1 MEIIRRGVV
10 LINLNDLA
18 LPGTPER
25 DLLERVD
32 MSKLPRHIA
41 VIMDGNGRWAKSRGL
56 PRIEGHR
63 TAVASVSEI
72 LEVCARLGIEVLTL
86 YAFSVENWKRPR
98 AEVHALMR
106 LLIEYI
112 RKELHTLHSHNIRL
126 RVIGRLQDLN
136 PTVQKEISRAVELT
150 RNNTGTLL
158 NVALNY
164 GGRTEMVDAVKRIAG
179 AVLERQL
186 KIEEIDET
194 VIGNHLYTSGLP
206 DPDLMIRT
214 SGEMRI
220 SNFLLWQ
227 LAYSELWMT
236 PTLWPDFRRL
246 DLFQALIDYQKRER
260 RFGDVVAVK

>member
-1 MEIIRRGVV
+1 MIH
-10 LINLNDLA
+10 LNDLA
-18 LPGTPER
+18 AKGSPER
-25 DLLERVD
+25 DLLERID
-32 MSKLPRHIA
+32 LNRLPRHIA

-98 AEVHALMR
+98 AEVNALMR

-112 RKELHTLHSHNIRL
+112 RKELNALHSNHIRL
-126 RVIGRLQDLN
+126 RTIGRMEELQ
-136 PTVQKEISRAVELT
+136 PTVQKELVRAIERT

-164 GGRTEMVDAVKRIAG
+164 GGRTEIVDAVRHIAE
-179 AVLERQL
+179 AVSQGRLRV
-186 KIEEIDET
+186 EEIDET
-194 VIGNHLYTSGLP
+194 IIHNHLYTAGLP

-227 LAYSELWMT
+227 LAYSELWIT
-236 PTLWPDFRRL
+236 PTLWPDFRRI

-260 RFGDVVAVK
+260 RFGDVKAVKGSGPKE